1 MAPERRPPSV
11 RAMSTALAFVV
22 GLVPIAS
29 LAASL
34 VWMARSSELGLAE

>member
-1 MAPERRPPSV
+1 ML
-11 RAMSTALAFVV
+11 RAMSSALAFVI

-34 VWMARSSELGLAE
+34 VWMARSGELGLTE